1 MIVFRDFAQKILEL
15 PGWFSS
21 GRIEAV
27 EETMVR
33 MNHWI
38 EEVNPNI
45 INIETIQAI
54 LRNDTFTI
62 KPMGKVSSANGSFS
76 VYHGTIFR
84 VWYKQSSK

>member
-27 EETMVR
+27 DGTMLR

-38 EEVNPNI
+38 EEVNPDI
-45 INIETIQAI
+45 INIE
-54 LRNDTFTI
+54 
-62 KPMGKVSSANGSFS
+62 P
-76 VYHGTIFR
+76 
-84 VWYKQSSK
+84 YKLY